1 MKRVLKKIAL
11 PMLLL
16 SLLLLTACGGHQ
28 EQETTTA
35 VGEHTHQYI
44 AEDFPATCRTQ
55 GYTLHVCLDCKD
67 TYTDNII
74 PVLPHTYTD
83 EVVAPTC
90 IAEGFTRHTCSACGD
105 SYTDTPVEKQPHI
118 WGETVIA
125 PTCTAAGYTE
135 HTCHFC
141 HESYQD
147 TPTAAL
153 GHYYIP
159 QIIPATGTEQGYT
172 LHTCLRCEDSYR
184 DSYTDPVNR
193 TVMVQFDANGGI
205 MPEEPRVVY
214 PFETG
219 KEAILPVPTKE
230 GCIFV
235 GWYLQNEEESTL
247 VSDGIWAYAHDIR
260 VRAEWEPIR
269 VEYDLKIGE
278 GGASVSYASRVLTWG
293 SAVGRLPEATPLFGY
308 IFDGYYDG
316 DTRITSSTVSYYTEK
331 FTMEIR
337 FLPPLQ
343 KGVVAGENGND
354 YEWALCAD
362 GILRFRSTVEKNAK
376 GKAPTISIAAE
387 AFRGIEELRGVEF
400 PSNLVDIG
408 RYAFAECTALTE
420 VTIPGSVTAI
430 RSSVFEGCTA
440 LTNVTFKEGVYVLN
454 ERSFA
459 GCSSLTTLNIPLS
472 LLQMYSP
479 FDGCDALRQIYYAG
493 SDFQWSVIVK
503 DPDALSFL
511 SRAEIEIFYQ

>member
-1 MKRVLKKIAL
+1 MRRTLKRIAL

-16 SLLLLTACGGHQ
+16 SLLLLTACGGGQQ
-28 EQETTTA
+28 ESTTA

-44 AEDFPATCRTQ
+44 SEVFPPTCRAQ
-55 GYTLHVCLDCKD
+55 GYTLYVCPECQD
-67 TYTDNII
+67 TYTDT
-74 PVLPHTYTD
+74 PVAALPHTYTD
-83 EVVAPTC
+83 EVIPPTC

-135 HTCHFC
+135 HICHFC
-141 HESYQD
+141 RESYQD

-153 GHYYIP
+153 GHNYIP
-159 QIIPATGTEQGYT
+159 QVIPATGTEQGYT
-172 LHTCLRCEDSYR
+172 LHTCLHCGDSYR
-184 DSYTDPVNR
+184 DSYTDPVNH

-205 MPEEPRVVY
+205 MPEEPRVIY
-214 PFETG
+214 PYESG
-219 KEAILPVPTKE
+219 KEAVLPVPTRE
-230 GCIFV
+230 GYVFT

-247 VSDGIWAYAHDIR
+247 VSDGIWTFAHDIR
-260 VRAEWEPIR
+260 LQAEWEPLR
-269 VEYDLKIGE
+269 VEYDLLLGE
-278 GGASVSYASRVLTWG
+278 GGASVAYSARVLTWG
-293 SAVGRLPEATPLFGY
+293 SAVGKLPEATPLFGY

-316 DTRITSSTVSYYTEK
+316 NTRITSSTVSYYTEK
-331 FTMEIR
+331 ITMEAR

-343 KGVVAGENGND
+343 RGTVAGENGND
-354 YEWALCAD
+354 YEWALYAD

-376 GKAPTISIAAE
+376 GKEPTISIAAE
-387 AFRGIEELRGVEF
+387 AFRGIKELRGVEL
-400 PSNLVDIG
+400 PRNLVDIG

-420 VTIPGSVTAI
+420 VTIPGSVMAI

-440 LTNVTFKEGVYVLN
+440 LVSVTFKEGVSILN
-454 ERSFA
+454 ERAFE

-479 FDGCDALRQIYYAG
+479 FGGCDALRQIYYAG
-493 SDFQWSVIVK
+493 SAFQWSVIVK
-503 DPDALSFL
+503 DPDAEAALST
-511 SRAEIEIFYQ
+511 EGIEIFYQ